1 MKLTPFA
8 KLFITLV
15 ILGVVGYVLYSK
27 RDNLKDWANGAQG
40 GAPVTDKADKAQGP
54 AGPLPGSAP
63 SGLTKDDFSNLGA
76 AREAGKGGVSGVAKA
91 QVGSGKLPR
100 KLVVGI
106 NTWAGHAPG
115 IVANLGLAGGDKTS
129 IYMSKYGLDV
139 EFKLLEDP
147 QVKLAAFV
155 KGDIDIMWDTV
166 DSWAREASA
175 LAEQGKTGKA
185 IIQEDWSRGGDGIV
199 SLATIKSIE
208 DLKGKKI
215 ATTRFTPSHWLLLYM
230 LSQSGLAAADKAEIE
245 KNLVY
250 TAEAPLAAAAFKSKN
265 VDAAVTWEP
274 DLSGAVKARGDEAHV
289 LVSTSAATNVIA
301 DCLVAQPELL
311 EKAPETVAAFVHGWF
326 DGMDFV
332 SKDPAQAYQIVGK
345 SLKLSEDDVSGMLAG
360 LKLTSFA
367 DNALFFGLDGNRS
380 QFESLFDTAFIVWR
394 KQGVV
399 SKAVDAKNHVDTR
412 FVASLA
418 EFYPGQK
425 VVETFKFDPKK
436 KVDPAKERAIVN
448 KSLTI
453 YFTPGSDQIM
463 AGSNFVLDSLGD
475 TMTAFGNTYLRIEG
489 NTDNTGARNAN
500 RTLSQRRADAVKDYL
515 IQNFKIDE
523 KRFQTI
529 GHGADN
535 PVAPNTTEAGR
546 QQNRRTDIKV
556 ILNVQ

>member
-8 KLFITLV
+8 KVFITLI
-15 ILGVVGYVLYSK
+15 ILAVVGYILYAK
-27 RDNLKDWANGAQG
+27 RDSVQEWANKKDGAG
-40 GAPVTDKADKAQGP
+40 KTEKTVKGTDSP
-54 AGPLPGSAP
+54 N
-63 SGLTKDDFSNLGA
+63 GLGKDDFSAIGD
-76 AREAGKGGVSGVAKA
+76 AREAGRSGVSGINKA
-91 QVGSGKLPR
+91 AVGAGKLGR

-106 NTWAGHAPG
+106 NTWAGHSPG
-115 IVANLGLAGGDKTS
+115 IVSNNGLAGGDKTS
-129 IYMSKYGLDV
+129 VYMSKYGIDV

-147 QVKLAAFV
+147 QAKLAAFI

-175 LAEQGKTGKA
+175 LAEQGKSGKA
-185 IIQEDWSRGGDGIV
+185 FLQQDWSRGGDGIV
-199 SLATIKSIE
+199 SLSSIKSVE

-215 ATTRFTPSHWLLLYM
+215 ATTRYTPSHWLLLYL
-230 LSQSGLAAADKAEIE
+230 LSQSGLSSQDRAELE

-250 TAEAPLAAAAFKSKN
+250 TAEAPLAAAAFKAKT

-274 DLSGAVKARGDEAHV
+274 DLSGAVKARSEEAHI
-289 LVSTSAATNVIA
+289 LVSTTAATNVIA
-301 DCLVAQPELL
+301 DCLVVQSDLIQ
-311 EKAPETVAAFVHGWF
+311 KAPETLAAFVHGWY
-326 DGMDFV
+326 DGIDAIG
-332 SKDPAQAYQIVGK
+332 KDPAQAYQLIGK
-345 SLKLSEDDVSGMLAG
+345 ALKLSEDDVSGMLSG

-367 DNALFFGLDGNRS
+367 DNALFFGLDGNKA
-380 QFESLFDTAFIVWR
+380 QFEALFNTAFVVWR
-394 KQGVV
+394 KQGVI
-399 SKAVDAKNHVDTR
+399 SKAVDARDFVDTR

-436 KVDPAKERAIVN
+436 VDVTKERAIVN

-489 NTDNTGARNAN
+489 NTDNTGKRNTN

-515 IQNFKIDE
+515 VQNHKIDE

-529 GHGADN
+529 GNGPDN
-535 PVAPNTTEAGR
+535 PVAPNETEAGR

-556 ILNVQ
+556 VLNVQ

>member
-8 KLFITLV
+8 KLFITAI
-15 ILGVVGYVLYSK
+15 ILAVVGYVLFTK
-27 RDNLKDWANGAQG
+27 RDNLKDWANQGQG
-40 GAPVTDKADKAQGP
+40 GSAEKGDKNTPPVPNGTNNV
-54 AGPLPGSAP
+54 P
-63 SGLTKDDFSNLGA
+63 SGLSKDDFSAIGA
-76 AREAGKGGVSGVAKA
+76 AREAGKNGVTGVTKA
-91 QVGSGKLPR
+91 AVGNGKLGR

-115 IVANLGLAGGDKTS
+115 IVSNLGLEGGNKAS

-147 QVKLAAFV
+147 QAKLAAFV

-175 LAEQGKTGKA
+175 LAEQGKGGKS
-185 IIQEDWSRGGDGIV
+185 IVQQDWSRGGDGIV
-199 SLATIKSIE
+199 SLQSIKSIE

-215 ATTRFTPSHWLLLYM
+215 ATTRYTPSHWLLLYM
-230 LSQSGLAAADKAEIE
+230 LSQSGLGAADKAEIE

-274 DLSGAVKARGDEAHV
+274 DLSGAVKARENEAYV
-289 LVSTSAATNVIA
+289 LVSTAAATNVIA
-301 DCLVAQPELL
+301 DTLVAQNDLIA
-311 EKAPETVAAFVHGWF
+311 KAPETIVAFLHGWF
-326 DGMDFV
+326 DGIE
-332 SKDPAQAYQIVGK
+332 SIGKDPAQAYQLVGK
-345 SLKLSEDDVSGMLAG
+345 ALKLSEDDVSGMLAG
-360 LKLTSFA
+360 LKLTAFA
-367 DNALFFGLDGNRS
+367 DNALFYGLDGSRS
-380 QFESLFDTAFIVWR
+380 QFESLFSTAFIVWR

-399 SKAVDAKNHVDTR
+399 SKAVEAKDFVDSR

-418 EFYPGQK
+418 DFYPGQK

-489 NTDNTGARNAN
+489 NTDNTGSRAVN
-500 RTLSQRRADAVKDYL
+500 RTLSQRRADSVKDYL

-535 PVAPNTTEAGR
+535 PVAANSNEAGR

>member
-8 KLFITLV
+8 KVFITLI
-15 ILGVVGYVLYSK
+15 ILAVVGYILYAK
-27 RDNLKDWANGAQG
+27 RDSVQEWANKKDGAG
-40 GAPVTDKADKAQGP
+40 KTEKTVKGTD
-54 AGPLPGSAP
+54 SS
-63 SGLTKDDFSNLGA
+63 SGLGKDDFSAIGD
-76 AREAGKGGVSGVAKA
+76 AREAGRSGVSGINKA
-91 QVGSGKLPR
+91 AVGAGKLGR

-106 NTWAGHAPG
+106 NTWAGHSPG
-115 IVANLGLAGGDKTS
+115 IISNNGLAGGDKTS
-129 IYMSKYGLDV
+129 VYMSKYGIDV

-147 QVKLAAFV
+147 QAKLAAFI

-175 LAEQGKTGKA
+175 LAEQGKSGKA
-185 IIQEDWSRGGDGIV
+185 FLQQDWSRGGDGIV
-199 SLATIKSIE
+199 SLSSIKSVE

-215 ATTRFTPSHWLLLYM
+215 ATTRYTPSHWLLLYL
-230 LSQSGLAAADKAEIE
+230 LSQSGLSSQDRAEIE

-250 TAEAPLAAAAFKSKN
+250 TAEAPLAAAAFKAKT

-274 DLSGAVKARGDEAHV
+274 DLSGAVKARAEEAHV
-289 LVSTSAATNVIA
+289 LVSTTAATNVIA
-301 DCLVAQPELL
+301 DCLVVQSDLIQ
-311 EKAPETVAAFVHGWF
+311 KAPETLAAFVHGWY
-326 DGMDFV
+326 DGIDAIG
-332 SKDPAQAYQIVGK
+332 KDPAQAYQLVGK
-345 SLKLSEDDVSGMLAG
+345 ALKLSEDDVSGMLSG

-367 DNALFFGLDGNRS
+367 DNALFFGLDGNKA
-380 QFESLFDTAFIVWR
+380 QFEALFNTAFVVWR
-394 KQGVV
+394 KQGVI
-399 SKAVDAKNHVDTR
+399 SKAVDARDFVDTR

-436 KVDPAKERAIVN
+436 VDVAKERAIVN

-489 NTDNTGARNAN
+489 NTDNTGKRNAN

-515 IQNFKIDE
+515 VQNHKIDE

-529 GHGADN
+529 GNGPDN
-535 PVAPNTTEAGR
+535 PVAPNETEAGR

-556 ILNVQ
+556 VLNVQ

>member
-8 KLFITLV
+8 KLFITLI
-15 ILGVVGYVLYSK
+15 ILGVVGYVLYAK
-27 RDNLKDWANGAQG
+27 RENLKDWANQG
-40 GAPVTDKADKAQGP
+40 TGTTEPAGKKPGPGAPASQP
-54 AGPLPGSAP
+54 AEGVS
-63 SGLTKDDFSNLGA
+63 KDDFSAIGA
-76 AREAGKGGVSGVAKA
+76 AREAGKSGVTVSKA
-91 QVGSGKLPR
+91 NVGGGKLGR

-106 NTWAGHAPG
+106 NTWAGHSPG
-115 IVANLGLAGGDKTS
+115 IIANLGLGGGNKSS

-139 EFKLLEDP
+139 EFKLLEDS
-147 QVKLAAFV
+147 QAKLAAFI
-155 KGDIDIMWDTV
+155 KGDIDLMWDTV

-175 LAEQGKTGKA
+175 LAEQGKSAKA
-185 IIQEDWSRGGDGIV
+185 IVQQDWSRGGDGIV
-199 SLATIKSIE
+199 SLQTIKSIE

-215 ATTRFTPSHWLLLYM
+215 ATTRFTPSHWLLLYL
-230 LSQSGLAAADKAEIE
+230 LSQSGLAAPDKAEIE

-274 DLSGAVKARGDEAHV
+274 DLSGAVKARAEEAHV
-289 LVSTSAATNVIA
+289 LVSTSAVTNVIA
-301 DCLVAQPELL
+301 DCLVAQNDLIQ
-311 EKAPETVAAFVHGWF
+311 KAPETLVAFLHGWF
-326 DGMDFV
+326 DGIDFIG
-332 SKDPAQAYQIVGK
+332 KDPAQAYQIVGK
-345 SLKLSEDDVSGMLAG
+345 ALKLSEDDVSGMLAG

-380 QFESLFDTAFIVWR
+380 QFESLFNTAFIVWR

-399 SKAVDAKNHVDTR
+399 SKVVDSKDYVDPR
-412 FVASLA
+412 FVAALA
-418 EFYPGQK
+418 DFYPGQK

-463 AGSNFVLDSLGD
+463 SGSNFVLDSLGD

-489 NTDNTGARNAN
+489 NTDNTGSRTQN
-500 RTLSQRRADAVKDYL
+500 RTLSQRRADSVKDYL

-529 GHGADN
+529 GHGSEN
-535 PVAPNTTEAGR
+535 PVAPNATEAGR

-556 ILNVQ
+556 VLNVQ

>member
-8 KLFITLV
+8 KVFITLI
-15 ILGVVGYVLYSK
+15 ILAVVGYILYAK
-27 RDNLKDWANGAQG
+27 RDSVQEWANKKDGAG
-40 GAPVTDKADKAQGP
+40 KTEKTVKGTDSP
-54 AGPLPGSAP
+54 N
-63 SGLTKDDFSNLGA
+63 GLGKDDFSAIGD
-76 AREAGKGGVSGVAKA
+76 AREAGRSGVSGINKA
-91 QVGSGKLPR
+91 AVGAGKLGR

-115 IVANLGLAGGDKTS
+115 IVSNNGLAGGDKTS
-129 IYMSKYGLDV
+129 VYMSKYGIDV

-147 QVKLAAFV
+147 QAKLAAFI

-175 LAEQGKTGKA
+175 LAEQGKSGKA
-185 IIQEDWSRGGDGIV
+185 FLQEDWSRGGDGIV
-199 SLATIKSIE
+199 SLSSIKSVE

-215 ATTRFTPSHWLLLYM
+215 ATTRYTPSHWLLLYL
-230 LSQSGLAAADKAEIE
+230 LSQSGLSSQDRAEIE

-250 TAEAPLAAAAFKSKN
+250 TAEAPLAAAAFKAKT

-274 DLSGAVKARGDEAHV
+274 DLSGAVKARSEEAHI
-289 LVSTSAATNVIA
+289 LVSTTAATNVIA
-301 DCLVAQPELL
+301 DCLVVQSDLIQ
-311 EKAPETVAAFVHGWF
+311 KAPETLAAFVHGWY
-326 DGMDFV
+326 DGIDAIG
-332 SKDPAQAYQIVGK
+332 KDPAQAYQLIGK
-345 SLKLSEDDVSGMLAG
+345 ALKLSEDDVSGMLSG

-367 DNALFFGLDGNRS
+367 DNALFFGLDGNKA
-380 QFESLFDTAFIVWR
+380 QFEALFNTAFVVWR
-394 KQGVV
+394 KQGVI
-399 SKAVDAKNHVDTR
+399 SKAVDARDFVDTR

-436 KVDPAKERAIVN
+436 VDVTKERAIVN

-489 NTDNTGARNAN
+489 NTDNTGKRNSN

-515 IQNFKIDE
+515 VQNHKIDE

-529 GHGADN
+529 GNGPDN
-535 PVAPNTTEAGR
+535 PVAPNETEAGR

-556 ILNVQ
+556 VLNVQ

>member
-8 KLFITLV
+8 KFFISLI
-15 ILGVVGYVLYSK
+15 ILSVVGYVLYAK
-27 RDNLKDWANGAQG
+27 RDNLKDWANQG
-40 GAPVTDKADKAQGP
+40 GIPKGDKGVGVSGPSGPTD
-54 AGPLPGSAP
+54 SP
-63 SGLTKDDFSNLGA
+63 SGLSKDDFKDIGA
-76 AREAGKGGVSGVAKA
+76 AREAGKAGVSGVAKA
-91 QVGSGKLPR
+91 AVGSGKLGR

-115 IVANLGLAGGDKTS
+115 IVANLGLNGGDKGS
-129 IYMSKYGLDV
+129 IYMSKYGLEV

-147 QVKLAAFV
+147 QAKLAAFI

-166 DSWAREASA
+166 DSWSREASA
-175 LAEQGKTGKA
+175 LAEQGKGGKA
-185 IIQEDWSRGGDGIV
+185 IIQQDWSRGGDGIV
-199 SLATIKSIE
+199 SLQSIKSIE
-208 DLKGKKI
+208 DLKGKKV

-230 LSQSGLAAADKAEIE
+230 LSQSGLSTADKAEIE
-245 KNLVY
+245 KNLVF

-274 DLSGAVKARGDEAHV
+274 DLSGAVKARSDEAYI
-289 LVSTSAATNVIA
+289 LVSTTAATNVIA
-301 DCLVAQPELL
+301 DCLVAQSDLVQ
-311 EKAPETVAAFVHGWF
+311 KAPETLVAFLHGWF
-326 DGMDFV
+326 DGIE
-332 SKDPAQAYQIVGK
+332 SIGKDPAQAYQLVGK
-345 SLKLSEDDVSGMLAG
+345 ALKLSEEDVSGMLAG
-360 LKLTSFA
+360 LKLTAFA
-367 DNALFFGLDGNRS
+367 DNALFFGLDGSRS
-380 QFESLFDTAFIVWR
+380 QFESLFNTAFIVWR

-399 SKAVDAKNHVDTR
+399 SKSVDAKDFVDTR
-412 FVASLA
+412 FVAALA
-418 EFYPGQK
+418 DSYPGQK

-463 AGSNFVLDSLGD
+463 SGSNFVLDSLGD

-489 NTDNTGARNAN
+489 NTDSSGARAQN
-500 RTLSQRRADAVKDYL
+500 RTLSQRRADSVKDYL

-529 GHGADN
+529 GHGSDN
-535 PVAPNTTEAGR
+535 PVAPNATEAGR

>member
-8 KLFITLV
+8 KVFITLI
-15 ILGVVGYVLYSK
+15 ILAVVGYILYAK
-27 RDNLKDWANGAQG
+27 RDSVQEWANKKDGAG
-40 GAPVTDKADKAQGP
+40 KTEKTVKGTDSP
-54 AGPLPGSAP
+54 N
-63 SGLTKDDFSNLGA
+63 GLGKDDFSAIGD
-76 AREAGKGGVSGVAKA
+76 AREAGRSGVSGINKA
-91 QVGSGKLPR
+91 AVGAGKLGR

-115 IVANLGLAGGDKTS
+115 IVSNNGLAGGDKTS
-129 IYMSKYGLDV
+129 VYMSKYGIDV

-147 QVKLAAFV
+147 QAKLAAFI

-175 LAEQGKTGKA
+175 LAEQGKSGKA
-185 IIQEDWSRGGDGIV
+185 FLQEDWSRGGDGIV
-199 SLATIKSIE
+199 SLSSIKSVE

-215 ATTRFTPSHWLLLYM
+215 ATTRYTPSHWLLLYL
-230 LSQSGLAAADKAEIE
+230 LSQSGLSSQDRAELE

-250 TAEAPLAAAAFKSKN
+250 TAEAPLAAAAFKAKT

-274 DLSGAVKARGDEAHV
+274 DLSGAVKARSEEAHI
-289 LVSTSAATNVIA
+289 LVSTTAATNVIA
-301 DCLVAQPELL
+301 DCLVVQSDLIQ
-311 EKAPETVAAFVHGWF
+311 KAPETLAAFVHGWY
-326 DGMDFV
+326 DGIDAIG
-332 SKDPAQAYQIVGK
+332 KDPAQAYQLIGK
-345 SLKLSEDDVSGMLAG
+345 ALKLSEDDVSGMLSG
-360 LKLTSFA
+360 LKLTAFA
-367 DNALFFGLDGNRS
+367 DNALFFGLDGNKA
-380 QFESLFDTAFIVWR
+380 QFEALFNTAFVVWR
-394 KQGVV
+394 KQGVI
-399 SKAVDAKNHVDTR
+399 SKAVDARDFVDTR

-425 VVETFKFDPKK
+425 VVEAFKFDPKK
-436 KVDPAKERAIVN
+436 VDVTKERAIVN

-489 NTDNTGARNAN
+489 NTDNTGKRNTN

-515 IQNFKIDE
+515 VQNHKIDE

-529 GHGADN
+529 GNGPDN
-535 PVAPNTTEAGR
+535 PVAPNETEAGR

-556 ILNVQ
+556 VLNVQ